1 MQIRRYVLLFFFA
14 SLSLWSQ
21 DTEKKILAISPF
33 QGLKVYSNLDVE
45 LISSDV
51 NKVIAYG
58 ENSDFVVLS
67 LKEGILKIRISG
79 GSLLTPGKTKIKLYH
94 SRPLDQIHVYQESQ
108 LTASTPLEQTSLSLE
123 AKTNAVINL
132 EIQAD
137 RLDTKASLGGR
148 IFLKGKVTNHEILIT
163 SSGLCEAEELITQQT
178 KTKSYGGAYS
188 YIYASALIDAELY
201 GGVLRV
207 FGNPSKRITQK
218 KLGAKILMEE

>member
-1 MQIRRYVLLFFFA
+1 MQIRRYVLLFFYA
-14 SLSLWSQ
+14 SLSLWCQ

-67 LKEGILKIRISG
+67 LKDGILKTRISG

>member
-1 MQIRRYVLLFFFA
+1 MQIRHYVFLFFLSSF
-14 SLSLWSQ
+14 SLWSQ

-33 QGLKVYSNLDVE
+33 QGLKVFSNLEVE

-67 LKEGILKIRISG
+67 LKEEVLKIRISG
-79 GSLLTPGKTKIKLYH
+79 GTLLTPGSTKIKIYH
-94 SRPLDQIHVYQESQ
+94 SRPLDQIHVYQGSK
-108 LTASTPLEQTSLSLE
+108 LTASSPLKQTSLSLE
-123 AKTNAVINL
+123 AKTNAVVDL

-137 RLDTKASLGGR
+137 RLDTKASFGGR
-148 IFLKGKVTNHEILIT
+148 VFLKGKVTNHEILIA
-163 SSGLCEAEELITQQT
+163 SSGICEAEQLITQQT
-178 KTKSYGGAYS
+178 KTKSHGGAYS
-188 YIYASALIDAELY
+188 YVHASALIDAELY

-218 KLGAKILMEE
+218 MLGAKILLEE